1 MTKRLW
7 AKYIEN
13 NASVDN
19 VGTLGCFVSGGVG
32 GFTCWVVQYPQDVIK
47 TRLQV
52 SKKIE
57 FPKYSILMPDGGFI
71 NCGKYIYKSEGWRGF
86 WRGFS
91 ACATRAIIANSF
103 MFAAYEYGQKI
114 MKQID

>member
-7 AKYIEN
+7 AKYVEN
-13 NASVDN
+13 NTSVDN
-19 VGTLGCFVSGGVG
+19 VSSLGCFVSGGVG

-52 SKKIE
+52 AKKVE
-57 FPKYSILMPDGGFI
+57 FPNYSKLMPDGGFI
-71 NCGKYIYKSEGWRGF
+71 NCGKYIYKSEGLWGF

-103 MFAAYEYGQKI
+103 MFAAYEYAKKKI
-114 MKQID
+114 NQS